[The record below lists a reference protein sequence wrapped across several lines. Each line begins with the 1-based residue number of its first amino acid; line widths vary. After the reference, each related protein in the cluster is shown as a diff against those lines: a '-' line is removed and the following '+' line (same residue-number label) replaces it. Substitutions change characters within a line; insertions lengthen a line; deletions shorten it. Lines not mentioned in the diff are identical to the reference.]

1 MGKKINKPQDISW
14 LKDYDID
21 ALFDMSGVPRGE
33 RDLWKLR
40 AELVKKY
47 ERKVIEAANKG
58 EDITPYKR
66 EFVAAYTTDPTKY
79 FPEDT
84 WSKNVKI
91 SSYQES
97 HHKRNLWRNR
107 KATLGL
113 KNNGAVRDLH
123 LMLAEAKNELGNSL
137 ENGESLSRFAHKGTK
152 TIKKGLPG
160 SVANS
165 AHPDS
170 LTKIVTDFS
179 EQLPKGRAQEIINK
193 TAEENKRARTAVES
207 DKAIRDITTDTVDS
221 LTDGRVSDVY
231 NQMKLGL
238 SKKDLKIIDRNKHL
252 FKQINTHLPTF
263 KKLSATGAGAILTTR
278 GVPILGA
285 LADTNDTIQGFSKAW
300 NPKVEKMERSAS
312 TLRGISGVTGLAG
325 MGFKPA
331 LIPSIIAAIGEQGI
345 RHRIRHDKNQ
355 KNKLKT
361 ISERLANMPTDLKI
375 RKTLPQ
381 DAVRSLELK

>member
-1 MGKKINKPQDISW
+1 MAKKVNNPQDISW

-33 RDLWKLR
+33 RDLWQLR

-58 EDITPYKR
+58 KDITPYKR
-66 EFVAAYTTDPTKY
+66 EFVAAYTTDPTEY

-84 WSKNVKI
+84 WSKKVKI
-91 SSYQES
+91 SAYQES

-137 ENGESLSRFAHKGTK
+137 GNGESLSRFAHKGTK

-160 SVANS
+160 SVSNS
-165 AHPDS
+165 AHPDN
-170 LTKIVTDFS
+170 LTKIVSDYT
-179 EQLPKGRAQEIINK
+179 EPLPKGRAQEIINK
-193 TAEENKRARTAVES
+193 TAEENKRVRTAIES
-207 DKAIRDITTDTVDS
+207 DKAIRNITTDTVDS
-221 LTDGRVSDVY
+221 LTEGRVSDIY
-231 NQMKLGL
+231 NQKKLGI
-238 SKKDLKIIDRNKHL
+238 SQKDLKIIDKNKHL

-263 KKLSATGAGAILTTR
+263 KNLSRGAGA
-278 GVPILGA
+278 G
-285 LADTNDTIQGFSKAW
+285 LAA
-300 NPKVEKMERSAS
+300 
-312 TLRGISGVTGLAG
+312 TGLGVFGDGYDLFAG
-325 MGFKPA
+325 TKGYLNKRN
-331 LIPSIIAAIGEQGI
+331 S
-345 RHRIRHDKNQ
+345 
-355 KNKLKT
+355 KLKT
-361 ISERLANMPTDLKI
+361 TADGLQAISGGLGLASLKLLPAVIPSVAAKAAELHLRNRMNKEENRYNTTSDRLANMPTDLKI

-381 DAVRSLELK
+381 DALRGVTFMK